1 MSEGARLE
9 IRYCTGCKWLM
20 RAAWVAQELLTTF
33 EDELKEVAL
42 QPGESGEFAIRLN
55 GSLMWDR
62 KRDGGF
68 PELKKLKQLVRD
80 VVAENKDLG
89 HSDKASCDP

>member
-1 MSEGARLE
+1 MDNGARVE
-9 IRYCTGCKWLM
+9 IRYCTGCRWLM

-33 EDELKEVAL
+33 EDELMEVAI
-42 QPGESGEFAIRLN
+42 QPGESGEFSVRLN
-55 GSLMWDR
+55 SDAIWDR

-80 VVAENKDLG
+80 LIAEDRDLG
-89 HSDKASCDP
+89 HSDKD

>member
-1 MSEGARLE
+1 
-9 IRYCTGCKWLM
+9 M

>member
-80 VVAENKDLG
+80 VVAEDKDLG
-89 HSDKASCDP
+89 HSDKASRDP

>member
-1 MSEGARLE
+1 MCEGARLE